1 TMDCS
6 SHCATSS
13 KRHIRPE
20 WGISL
25 RISALLIGGSLA
37 IRQTLR
43 QGIHVTESRC
53 EDASH
58 SQSTSCEIYRRRLF
72 RFAQAF
78 GVRARPRAAFNSAP
92 FRPPRHDLMGV
103 ALF

>member
-1 TMDCS
+1 MS
-6 SHCATSS
+6 QKAM
-13 KRHIRPE
+13 RR
-20 WGISL
+20 
-25 RISALLIGGSLA
+25 RIALPKHFPHTAG
-37 IRQTLR
+37 RQ
-43 QGIHVTESRC
+43 
-53 EDASH
+53 
-58 SQSTSCEIYRRRLF
+58 CEIYRRRLF